1 MTPNTVGDLAPP
13 LPLRGCQNLAPCRAD
28 RGELQRPLRGK
39 GSLPAT
45 DGSVAEDCAAPI
57 RIRAGNVTSPA
68 LKNRAGLSRA
78 VHRNLCTA
86 CKRKGASNFGARI
99 AGKGLSEGGEA
110 ADNRPELLSHE
121 RHQSSRTRAQNVGR
135 VHNPGRMIRQS
146 SSRYG
151 SPVNKAT
158 NKIPNVWRFWPGH
171 KQMQAQN
178 YLAGVAKHA

>member
-1 MTPNTVGDLAPP
+1 MNSRHNPALGMKPELLADAVPARAAGRCHATAAHDFGDLAPP

-99 AGKGLSEGGEA
+99 AGKGLSAGGEA

-121 RHQSSRTRAQNVGR
+121 RHQSSRTRAQNVRR
-135 VHNPGRMIRQS
+135 VHNPGYIT
-146 SSRYG
+146 
-151 SPVNKAT
+151 PAT
-158 NKIPNVWRFWPGH
+158 D
-171 KQMQAQN
+171 A
-178 YLAGVAKHA
+178 